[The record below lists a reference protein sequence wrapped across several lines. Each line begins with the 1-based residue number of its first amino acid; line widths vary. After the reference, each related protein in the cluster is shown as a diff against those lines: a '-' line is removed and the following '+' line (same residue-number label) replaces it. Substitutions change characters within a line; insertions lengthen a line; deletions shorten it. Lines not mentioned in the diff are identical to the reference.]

1 MTLNK
6 PTEHFDARSAFY
18 KIVDELN
25 GLEAQVWKRIHS
37 KELRAKFKSLKRHTT
52 KLEDFIRSQ

>member
-18 KIVDELN
+18 KIIDGLN
-25 GLEAQVWKRIHS
+25 ELEAQVWKRTHS
-37 KELRAKFKSLKRHTT
+37 KEIRTKFKSLKHQAT